1 MKEASSFHN
10 FVIMCGAFRLEKFY
24 ICGFPKCELG
34 SGGPLPDSHSN
45 GFWAVKVGEGDCN
58 EFYKAI
64 KSVHQRRKRAS
75 MDRETTWTDLLL
87 QNFTFAKYFKES
99 LAIKSLLWK
108 KREDPHKTTFKK
120 RTLSFFYQPVLICKL
135 GTSSLVFPFHY
146 LKRASAPVSFLSGPT
161 FYHDH
166 HDLGP
171 LQIAN
176 RMIQYHDTSQNE
188 ALRTNSVEL

>member
-1 MKEASSFHN
+1 MKEASQKDSSKFL
-10 FVIMCGAFRLEKFY
+10 IMCVALRVEKLD
-24 ICGFPKCELG
+24 ICGFHKCELG

-58 EFYKAI
+58 EFYKAM

-120 RTLSFFYQPVLICKL
+120 RTLSFFLPTHPYLQAGDLLSRVSFPLSQESLSSGLFSEWTHFLSRSSWSWSHPNCKL
-135 GTSSLVFPFHY
+135 Y
-146 LKRASAPVSFLSGPT
+146 
-161 FYHDH
+161 
-166 HDLGP
+166 
-171 LQIAN
+171 
-176 RMIQYHDTSQNE
+176 DTIS
-188 ALRTNSVEL
+188 

>member
-1 MKEASSFHN
+1 M
-10 FVIMCGAFRLEKFY
+10 FVAFRLEKLG

-87 QNFTFAKYFKES
+87 QNFTFAKHFNVS
-99 LAIKSLLWK
+99 STIKSLLWK
-108 KREDPHKTTFKK
+108 KMEDQHFQKELCP
-120 RTLSFFYQPVLICKL
+120 FFYQPVLICKP

-171 LQIAN
+171 IQIAN
-176 RMIQYHDTSQNE
+176 CMIQYYDTSQNE
-188 ALRTNSVEL
+188 APRTNSVEL

>member
-1 MKEASSFHN
+1 MYEASSFHRDSSK
-10 FVIMCGAFRLEKFY
+10 FDIMCVALRLEKLD

-87 QNFTFAKYFKES
+87 QNFTFAKHFNES
-99 LAIKSLLWK
+99 LTIKSLLWK
-108 KREDPHKTTFKK
+108 KREDPHKPLSK
-120 RTLSFFYQPVLICKL
+120 RTPFFYQPILICKL

-161 FYHDH
+161 FCHDH

-171 LQIAN
+171 IHPNCKLYETISWHISKRGSKN
-176 RMIQYHDTSQNE
+176 
-188 ALRTNSVEL
+188 

>member
-1 MKEASSFHN
+1 MWIGIRA
-10 FVIMCGAFRLEKFY
+10 
-24 ICGFPKCELG
+24 
-34 SGGPLPDSHSN
+34 PLPDSHSN

-87 QNFTFAKYFKES
+87 QNFTFAKGFKES

-108 KREDPHKTTFKK
+108 KREDPHKPLSK

-171 LQIAN
+171 IQIAN
-176 RMIQYHDTSQNE
+176 CMIQYHDTSQNE
-188 ALRTNSVEL
+188 APRNNSVEL